1 MFCSHC
7 GNNLGDEAKFCA
19 KCGNPRADVTT
30 STAFTD
36 VANDANP
43 KAFNFWRSFLKTN
56 ILVGT
61 FLIIVFWLLGSFDED
76 GADALLGLLLLTLL
90 LSTLIVVI
98 NRGTEGVFTKEG
110 AILSEEDKKKYKGLS
125 GWLSLV
131 ALGLIVTAGYSI
143 FSFFETLGMQEDYQG
158 APFLFMYD
166 FLTGA
171 GSLGLVGYVIYLFFK
186 EKMIFPRYF
195 IYLYLYLTSV
205 NIITLIILGSYSVSA
220 ADMQDTVTTTA
231 RTAVGGII
239 WGLYVIK
246 SKRSRATFIND

>member
-1 MFCSHC
+1 MVT
-7 GNNLGDEAKFCA
+7 
-19 KCGNPRADVTT
+19 NPTPTGVTSDT
-30 STAFTD
+30 
-36 VANDANP
+36 NP

-61 FLIIVFWLLGSFDED
+61 FLMIVFWLLGSFDED
-76 GADALLGLLLLTLL
+76 GAGAFLGLFLLTLL

-143 FSFFETLGMQEDYQG
+143 FSFLETLGTQEDYQG

-166 FLTGA
+166 SLTGA
-171 GSLGLVGYVIYLFFK
+171 GALGLVGYVIYLFFE
-186 EKMIFPRYF
+186 EKKIFPKYF

-220 ADMQDTVTTTA
+220 ADMQDTVTMTT

-246 SKRSRATFIND
+246 SKRCRATFIKD